1 MIFTKILQKMLKLDL
16 ILQTMNLTGRYQKEK
31 NTKVFA
37 LMEDEL
43 GGKIM
48 TKFVG
53 SGAKSFSY
61 LTDDGTEDKK
71 VNAQKRMSQESKLKF
86 ENYKNYLE
94 VTQLGNKIKYLE
106 KNKINI
112 DSLRKS

>member
-1 MIFTKILQKMLKLDL
+1 MLKLDL
-16 ILQTMNLTGRYQKEK
+16 ILQTMNLTGRYQKGK

-71 VNAQKRMSQESKLKF
+71 ANAQKRMSKKSKLKF

-94 VTQLGNKIKYLE
+94 VTQLDNKIKYLE

-112 DSLRKS
+112 DSLKKS